1 MLGAARAGGGG
12 VAAFLEQVVMS
23 QAEGEEVVK
32 VGGPAV
38 GPVDDV
44 VSVGARPVVS
54 R

>member
-1 MLGAARAGGGG
+1 M
-12 VAAFLEQVVMS
+12 EQVVMS
-23 QAEGEEVVK
+23 HAEDEEVVK

-54 R
+54 RVVVATVASQATRRAV